1 MVVDK
6 RLTGDPAA
14 IDEELISE
22 DIIDVPSDEDMLP
35 EDISIVEDDDGG
47 VVIDFDPT
55 QMQGDDSGDFFA
67 NLAETVDSSEL
78 TRLGNDLIGFYKDDK
93 QSRKDW
99 EMTYVEGLDL
109 LGFKYEER
117 EQPFRGASGISHPL
131 LAESVV
137 QFQAQAYKELL
148 PPDGPVRTQIV
159 GAVSPEAEK
168 QAQRVKEYMNYQI
181 TDIME
186 EYDPDMDQLLFYLPL
201 SGSAFKKVYFDETLQ
216 RAVSKF
222 VSC

>member
-14 IDEELISE
+14 VVDEEFLSE
-22 DIIDVPSDEDMLP
+22 NIIDVPSDDEILSD
-35 EDISIVEDDDGG
+35 DVSITEDDEGG
-47 VVIDFDPT
+47 VVVDIDASAMMP
-55 QMQGDDSGDFFA
+55 DDSGDFFA
-67 NLAETVDSSEL
+67 NLADSVNPGEL
-78 TRLGNDLIGFYKDDK
+78 TKLGNDLIGFYKEDK

-99 EMTYVEGLDL
+99 EMAYVEGLDL

-159 GAVSPEAEK
+159 GVISPETEK
-168 QAQRVKEYMNYQI
+168 QAQRVK
-181 TDIME
+181 
-186 EYDPDMDQLLFYLPL
+186 
-201 SGSAFKKVYFDETLQ
+201 V
-216 RAVSKF
+216 
-222 VSC
+222 